1 MKHWVQ
7 GEGKAALEAAVG
19 ELEKASGVE
28 VVLAVRERARFW
40 LVQHVL
46 VGIAAG
52 IGALVFCVWRFLP
65 RWEIVVLP
73 VAAGVIGTALVELVG
88 PLYRFLAPGELRD
101 AHVREAA
108 RAAFLDNKVHTT
120 TARTGLLVFVAV
132 REQRV
137 ELIGDT
143 GISGVPL
150 HDWSRKL
157 AAAVGDGPAA
167 VAKILATFAPQL
179 ATAAPRRAGD
189 VNELADAPR
198 EA

>member
-1 MKHWVQ
+1 MKAWVQ

-19 ELEKASGVE
+19 ELEKVSAAE

-52 IGALVFCVWRFLP
+52 IGALVFCVWRYLP
-65 RWEIVVLP
+65 RWEVIALP
-73 VAAGVIGTALVELVG
+73 VAAGVIGTAVVELIG
-88 PLYRFLAPGELRD
+88 PLYRFLAPGHVRD

-108 RAAFLDNKVHTT
+108 QAAFLENKVHTT
-120 TARTGLLVFVAV
+120 TGRTGLLVFIAV

-150 HDWSRKL
+150 HEWSRKL

-167 VAKILATFAPQL
+167 VAKILASFAPQL
-179 ATAAPRRAGD
+179 AAAAPRRASD
-189 VNELADAPR
+189 VNELADSPR

>member
-1 MKHWVQ
+1 MSWLGTGGDK
-7 GEGKAALEAAVG
+7 ALEAAVG

-52 IGALVFCVWRFLP
+52 IGALVFCVWRYLP
-65 RWEIVVLP
+65 RWEVVALP
-73 VAAGVIGTALVELVG
+73 IAAGVIGTAVVELIG

-101 AHVREAA
+101 HHVREAA
-108 RAAFLDNKVHTT
+108 RAAFIDNKVHTT
-120 TARTGLLVFVAV
+120 SARTGLLVFVAV
-132 REQRV
+132 RERRV
-137 ELIGDT
+137 ELVGDT
-143 GISGVPL
+143 GIAGLPL
-150 HDWSRKL
+150 HDWARKL
-157 AAAVGDGPAA
+157 SAAVGDGPAA
-167 VAKILATFAPQL
+167 VAKILGSFAPAL